1 MSNDYQLAHTTPAP
15 ADFWTQGG
23 SAVLAPPTPP
33 APGQSVSAP
42 TKLSPMTKAHR
53 LLRGRYPLAITL
65 AAAGAVAGCV
75 LGYAAVAPRYV
86 ATGMVQLDP
95 RIITPDKMTNAWVE
109 NFNMLL
115 ANQSAY
121 LTSNNVAEAAMAD
134 KAFVDAFH
142 LAYPGEPLPD
152 DPTFISNIT
161 VNQNRGA
168 SLLNVSYS
176 DRSKDVSEKAAT
188 AVLAKYRDLYG
199 SDEFIRGVD
208 DKLAFLRDHLAQI
221 NADLAAKR
229 RDFDALVKKYGGP
242 AEVANREAH
251 IEAHV
256 LDDETTL
263 KAFRAQFQ
271 EAQATA
277 AHGSGG
283 PNDDE
288 LVYQE
293 IRGMGDR
300 EMERDLNDRYVAQR
314 QMDDAVSQGH
324 LPGSPVYKQA
334 ALTLEQTKQ
343 RVDEYAHMFVAV
355 HPGVVATTLSG
366 TGNKFTSL
374 DLMKRQ
380 LDQRQANLDGEEA
393 DATTLSSAKEQM
405 ADLTTQI
412 AALVTEQT
420 TAKDTYDQLHNST
433 LLTKSVLISMPAEAT
448 LQNDRRKAV
457 AGVGFLFGGLLPLG
471 LMMLYGMGDS
481 RFRYSDETAEADLAG
496 VALLGILPNL
506 PDRLSDPQQAG
517 IAAHCVHQIRTMLQ
531 ISRANDEP
539 QVLAITSAS
548 TGDGKTSLT
557 LALGL
562 SYAACGARTLLI
574 DCDLLAAGLT
584 HRLNVSSPDGVL
596 EAVANRALLEYVR
609 TTDIADVAIL
619 PVGTTHAHHASTL
632 SPVALRRLLS
642 EAKKQFDI
650 VIVDTGP
657 ILASIE
663 ASLICAAADRT
674 ILAVARNQQR
684 NLVERSI
691 GHLHAIGA
699 ALAGVVFNRAQAKDF
714 EKSMSGLALRSRP
727 NPNNPAAGANA
738 TNGTQVAKAV
748 AGSFKRAG

>member
-1 MSNDYQLAHTTPAP
+1 MSHDYQLAHTTPAP

-33 APGQSVSAP
+33 SPGQSVSAP
-42 TKLSPMTKAHR
+42 TKLSPMTKVHR

-65 AAAGAVAGCV
+65 AAAGAITGCV
-75 LGYAAVAPRYV
+75 TGYLAVAPRYV

-95 RIITPDKMTNAWVE
+95 RVITPTALDDKWNQAFAVFQTNQAG
-109 NFNMLL
+109 LIT
-115 ANQSAY
+115 SA
-121 LTSNNVAEAAMAD
+121 NVAEAAMSD
-134 KAFVDAFH
+134 KAFVDAYH

-152 DPTFISNIT
+152 DPTFTSNIN
-161 VNQNRGA
+161 VNQTRGA
-168 SLLNVSYS
+168 SLMTVAYS
-176 DRSKDVSEKAAT
+176 DRSKQVSETAAT
-188 AVLAKYRDLYG
+188 AVLKKYQEMYG
-199 SDEFIRGVD
+199 SDDAIRNVTE
-208 DKLAFLRDHLAQI
+208 KLDFNRDRLAKI
-221 NADLAAKR
+221 ESDLAAKR
-229 RDFDALVKKYGGP
+229 RDLDAVSKQFGSP
-242 AEVANREAH
+242 EAVANREAH
-251 IEAHV
+251 VAARE
-256 LDDETTL
+256 LDDESTL
-263 KAFRAQFQ
+263 KVFQ
-271 EAQATA
+271 QQYQDAQATA
-277 AHGSGG
+277 THGSGG
-283 PNDDE
+283 PGDNE
-288 LVYQE
+288 MVYQE
-293 IRGMGDR
+293 IKGKGDLDMR
-300 EMERDLNDRYVAQR
+300 LFLEARYAAQR
-314 QMDDAVSQGH
+314 QMDDVVAQGQ

-334 ALTLEQTKQ
+334 ALALDQAKQ
-343 RVDEYAHMFVAV
+343 RVDDYAHTYVAV
-355 HPGVVATTLSG
+355 NPGVIASTLVGSG
-366 TGNKFTSL
+366 NVLTSL
-374 DLMKRQ
+374 SMMKTR
-380 LDQRQANLDGEEA
+380 LDQMQANVDAERA
-393 DATTLSSAKEQM
+393 DATRLAAAKLQM
-405 ADLTTQI
+405 ADLSTDI
-412 AALVTEQT
+412 ANLAAEQVNV
-420 TAKDTYDQLHNST
+420 KQVIEQMHDST
-433 LLTKSVLISMPAEAT
+433 LFTKTVQISMPGEAN
-448 LQNDRRKAV
+448 LQNDRRKAM
-457 AGVGFLFGGLLPLG
+457 AGVGFLFGGFLPLG
-471 LMMLYGMGDS
+471 LMMLYGMRDN

-699 ALAGVVFNRAQAKDF
+699 SLAGVVFNRAQAKDF

-738 TNGTQVAKAV
+738 ANGTQVAKAV